1 MKRRILK
8 VWQFVLLLAMLMLIP
23 QTMFFSVLHVDR
35 DVAEN
40 IAEQLK
46 DEARESIKDN
56 VFLSIAENIL
66 LDQIPEESV
75 SGYEL
80 MTKFPIPMC
89 ILYFGSLPVLI
100 LLVVFFCFKRT
111 KFVPIIAAGVY
122 GLFGIICS
130 SIFCGVFPDR
140 FYQGLNRQKIFSAF
154 CGKKYF
160 LWECT

>member
-89 ILYFGSLPVLI
+89 ILYFVFWFIAGSYSFGCVL
-100 LLVVFFCFKRT
+100 LL
-111 KFVPIIAAGVY
+111 
-122 GLFGIICS
+122 
-130 SIFCGVFPDR
+130 
-140 FYQGLNRQKIFSAF
+140 QEN
-154 CGKKYF
+154 
-160 LWECT
+160 

>member
-89 ILYFGSLPVLI
+89 ILVHCRFLFFWLCSFASRELSLYLLLQPVYMGF
-100 LLVVFFCFKRT
+100 LVLFAAVF
-111 KFVPIIAAGVY
+111 
-122 GLFGIICS
+122 
-130 SIFCGVFPDR
+130 FCGVFPDR

>member
-23 QTMFFSVLHVDR
+23 QTM
-35 DVAEN
+35 
-40 IAEQLK
+40 
-46 DEARESIKDN
+46 
-56 VFLSIAENIL
+56 
-66 LDQIPEESV
+66 
-75 SGYEL
+75 
-80 MTKFPIPMC
+80 
-89 ILYFGSLPVLI
+89 
-100 LLVVFFCFKRT
+100 FFCFKRT

-130 SIFCGVFPDR
+130 SIFCGVFLDR